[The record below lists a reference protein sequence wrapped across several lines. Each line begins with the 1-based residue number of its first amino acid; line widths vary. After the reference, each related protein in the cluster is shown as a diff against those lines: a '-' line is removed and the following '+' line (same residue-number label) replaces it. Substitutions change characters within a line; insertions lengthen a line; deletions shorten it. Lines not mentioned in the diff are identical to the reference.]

1 MADLPILQFEDTIMK
16 AVEEN
21 PVVVV
26 IGETGSGKSTQLSQI
41 LHRRGYTKSGVVG
54 VTQPRRVAAVSVARR
69 VSQELGVRL
78 GDEVGYA
85 IRFEDRTSERTRIKY
100 LTDGVLLR
108 ESLSN
113 PELDQYSVIILDEA
127 HERSLNTDIL
137 LGLMKR
143 LVKRRASN
151 FKVLITSATL
161 DGEKVSQFFSNC
173 PVVKVPGKLFPV
185 EIAYSRER
193 PASYLESSLET
204 ALNIHIK
211 QGEGDVLIFMTG
223 QDDIDKLVLKL
234 EERVRSLEE
243 GSCMDAIILPL
254 HGSLQPEMQA
264 STCFWS
270 SASKLYVI
278 DSGYVKQRQYNPST
292 GMYSLDVVQISKVQ
306 ANQRA
311 GRAGRTRPGKCYR
324 LYPSTVYEDEFLD
337 ATIPEIQRSSLAGSV
352 LYLKSLDLPD
362 IDILKF
368 DFLDSPSSE
377 SLQDALKQLYLIDAI
392 DENGLITRVGKT
404 MAELPLEPSL
414 SKTLMEANEYGC
426 LSQALTVAAMLS
438 AETTLLPGRSKSTEK
453 KRKHDYLDLPD
464 GSGWGDHIQLL
475 QIYECWH
482 QTDYDINWCK
492 DYQLQVRG
500 MKFVK
505 DVRKQLSQIMQK
517 IAKGSLDVQ
526 TARRRNESQQDYH
539 NLRKALC
546 VGYANQLAERM
557 MHHNGYRTLGFKPQ
571 VVQVHPSSVL
581 KPDDEGKL
589 PDYVVYHELI
599 ATTRPFLRTFGLW
612 FSGDGIKTFRNTMS
626 SSIGGTILAFARR
639 SLIWIISLVRS
650 LIWIISLVQRIG
662 FFEYSSCTIKD
673 KVLGIG
679 HPLYQGDDPCK
690 GINPRT
696 LYYDLFKQDT
706 ALFKHVAEL
715 LSSARVQ
722 SCCGNLISGHE
733 ANIAASVCC
742 HSSGVYFCQE
752 TCVKCLKA
760 NGGDKPVAVVNG
772 GTEKRMDM
780 LTAWPK
786 TNPGCSC
793 AIRMHPACNDVL
805 TVLLLALP
813 PGTWSGIKD
822 EKLSKEIYHLVS
834 TENLPTLLQEEVLH
848 LRRQLQLLKKCQ

>member
-223 QDDIDKLVLKL
+223 QDEIDKLVLKL

-254 HGSLQPEMQA
+254 HGSLQPEMQVRVFGPRPPNCRRFIVA
-264 STCFWS
+264 TNIAETSLTVDGVV
-270 SASKLYVI
+270 YVI

-324 LYPSTVYEDEFLD
+324 LYPSSVYEDEFLD

-414 SKTLMEANEYGC
+414 SRTLMEANEYGC

-438 AETTLLPGRSKSTEK
+438 AETTLLPGRSKSTDK

-482 QTDYDINWCK
+482 QTDYDIDWCK

-526 TARRRNESQQDYH
+526 TSRRRNESQQDYH

-599 ATTRPFLRTFGLW
+599 ATTRPFLRTVCAVNVAW
-612 FSGDGIKTFRNTMS
+612 VRP
-626 SSIGGTILAFARR
+626 IL
-639 SLIWIISLVRS
+639 
-650 LIWIISLVQRIG
+650 
-662 FFEYSSCTIKD
+662 D
-673 KVLGIG
+673 KVNNLNIKKLSGGIG
-679 HPLYQGDDPCK
+679 RIEEQPEGNLSDLPKKEDVVAPVLDD
-690 GINPRT
+690 R
-696 LYYDLFKQDT
+696 
-706 ALFKHVAEL
+706 E
-715 LSSARVQ
+715 SRVQ
-722 SCCGNLISGHE
+722 
-733 ANIAASVCC
+733 AARER
-742 HSSGVYFCQE
+742 F
-752 TCVKCLKA
+752 
-760 NGGDKPVAVVNG
+760 
-772 GTEKRMDM
+772 
-780 LTAWPK
+780 
-786 TNPGCSC
+786 
-793 AIRMHPACNDVL
+793 
-805 TVLLLALP
+805 LARK
-813 PGTWSGIKD
+813 G
-822 EKLSKEIYHLVS
+822 
-834 TENLPTLLQEEVLH
+834 
-848 LRRQLQLLKKCQ
+848 KK

>member
-254 HGSLQPEMQA
+254 HGSLQPEMQVRVFGPRPPNCRRFIVA
-264 STCFWS
+264 TNIAETSLTVDGVV
-270 SASKLYVI
+270 YVI

-404 MAELPLEPSL
+404 TAELPLEPSL

-517 IAKGSLDVQ
+517 IAKAGSLDVQ
-526 TARRRNESQQDYH
+526 TSRRRNESQQDYH

-599 ATTRPFLRTFGLW
+599 ATTRPFLRTVCAVNVAW
-612 FSGDGIKTFRNTMS
+612 VRP
-626 SSIGGTILAFARR
+626 IL
-639 SLIWIISLVRS
+639 
-650 LIWIISLVQRIG
+650 
-662 FFEYSSCTIKD
+662 D
-673 KVLGIG
+673 KVNNLNIKKLSGGIG
-679 HPLYQGDDPCK
+679 RIEEQPEGNLSDLPKKEDAVAPVLDD
-690 GINPRT
+690 R
-696 LYYDLFKQDT
+696 
-706 ALFKHVAEL
+706 E
-715 LSSARVQ
+715 SRVQ
-722 SCCGNLISGHE
+722 
-733 ANIAASVCC
+733 AARER
-742 HSSGVYFCQE
+742 F
-752 TCVKCLKA
+752 
-760 NGGDKPVAVVNG
+760 
-772 GTEKRMDM
+772 
-780 LTAWPK
+780 
-786 TNPGCSC
+786 
-793 AIRMHPACNDVL
+793 
-805 TVLLLALP
+805 LARK
-813 PGTWSGIKD
+813 G
-822 EKLSKEIYHLVS
+822 
-834 TENLPTLLQEEVLH
+834 
-848 LRRQLQLLKKCQ
+848 KK